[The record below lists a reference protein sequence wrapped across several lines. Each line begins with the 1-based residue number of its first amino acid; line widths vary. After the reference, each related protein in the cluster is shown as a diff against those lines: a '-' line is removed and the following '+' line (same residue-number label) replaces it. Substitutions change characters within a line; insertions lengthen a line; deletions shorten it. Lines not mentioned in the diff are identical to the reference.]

1 MEYVVM
7 ARSFTATAGVAMALL
22 LAACETTPSGSVR
35 TGGPI
40 AVQPLDAAGGTL
52 TTGKVPAG
60 GPVRLTRTADGIPE
74 RQPLPP
80 AARSEGPPP
89 AVAQEVVPVLPETR
103 LEISFDVRALDVR
116 RTQAERLGQIAPRSV
131 AEGEVLER
139 GVIAVPLDRQGRGVG
154 TWSNREPY
162 AYLGR
167 LDAGLGR
174 YQPMVE
180 MVGLQIAAA
189 VQPSPTPGRRWVRVV
204 ATLNDISTIS
214 RDPLSGVVEP
224 TVRTERWVADLD
236 LQDAQTAR
244 YAFFVQPDYR
254 TEIRLDT
261 ATVRISG
268 R

>member
-1 MEYVVM
+1 
-7 ARSFTATAGVAMALL
+7 MALAFI
-22 LAACETTPSGSVR
+22 LAACEAGP
-35 TGGPI
+35 TGVARPAGPI
-40 AVQPLDAAGGTL
+40 VVQPLDAAGPTL
-52 TTGKVPAG
+52 TTSKVPAS
-60 GPVRLTRTADGIPE
+60 GPVRLTRAADGVPE

-80 AARSEGPPP
+80 VARGERPPP
-89 AVAQEVVPVLPETR
+89 AVAQEIIPVLPGAR

-116 RTQAERLGQIAPRSV
+116 VARAERLGQIAPRPV

-139 GVIAVPLDRQGRGVG
+139 GVITVPLDRQGRGVG

-162 AYLGR
+162 PYLGR
-167 LDAGLGR
+167 LDAALGR

-204 ATLNDISTIS
+204 ATLNDISSIA

-224 TVRTERWVADLD
+224 TVRTERWLADLD

-261 ATVRISG
+261 ATVRITG